1 MKKLWNEFKD
11 FALKGNMIDLAV
23 GMIIGAAFTS
33 VVSSLVND
41 VFTPLI
47 AAVTGLQ
54 NFDTDFVWKLGNAEV
69 NVGSFI
75 SNLINFLLM
84 AVVVFLFVKG
94 INRLRNIKKKEAPA
108 EAPTTKICPF
118 CKSVIPIDAVKC
130 PHCTSDLEEKK

>member
-1 MKKLWNEFKD
+1 MKKLWNEFKA

-47 AAVTGLQ
+47 AAITGLE
-54 NFDTDFVWKLGNAEV
+54 NFGTDFVLKLGSAEV
-69 NVGSFI
+69 NIGAFI

-84 AVVVFLFVKG
+84 AVVVFAFVKG
-94 INRLRNIKKKEAPA
+94 INKLRDIKKKEPVE
-108 EAPTTKICPF
+108 EAPTKKICPF
-118 CKSVIPIDAVKC
+118 CKSEIAIDAVKC
-130 PHCTSDLEEKK
+130 PHCTSDLPGEN